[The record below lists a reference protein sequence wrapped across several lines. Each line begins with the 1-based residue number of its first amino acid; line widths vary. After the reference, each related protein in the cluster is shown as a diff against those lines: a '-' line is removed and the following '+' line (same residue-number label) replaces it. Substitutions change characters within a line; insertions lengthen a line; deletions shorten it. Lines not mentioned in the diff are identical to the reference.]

1 MGTAEMEELGSII
14 TMVLK
19 NSSPAPDTKDP
30 SKPSKV
36 KYTVKPQ
43 AKAESLDR
51 VAKLLG
57 RFPVYPQ
64 LDLGILKEAF
74 VTGD

>member
-1 MGTAEMEELGSII
+1 MGTAEMEELGAII

-19 NSSPAPDTKDP
+19 NSSPAPDGKDP

-36 KYTVKPQ
+36 KYTVKPE
-43 AKAESLDR
+43 AKAEALDR
-51 VAKLLG
+51 VAKLLD

-64 LDLGILKEAF
+64 LDLEFLKGAF
-74 VTGD
+74 TE